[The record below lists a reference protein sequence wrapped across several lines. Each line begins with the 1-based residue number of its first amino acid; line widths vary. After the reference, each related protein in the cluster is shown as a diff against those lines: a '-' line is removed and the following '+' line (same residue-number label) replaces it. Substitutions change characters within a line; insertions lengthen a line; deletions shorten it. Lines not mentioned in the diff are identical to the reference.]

1 MSNYEA
7 EKPKFSVAISSA
19 TYQRL
24 INNTL
29 GDPEHAKR
37 FVASITSAVA
47 VNPDLQR
54 CETASIVAGA
64 LLGESLGL
72 SPSPQLGQY
81 YLIPFDYQL
90 KDENGNKLWAVD
102 EAGNNL
108 TDEKG
113 RWIPIK
119 STKAQFI
126 LGYKGYLQ
134 LALSSNQFKRLIVS
148 EVKEGELID
157 WNPFEEEFEAVHK
170 PAEERETLETIGYYV
185 MFETIGGLIKKIYRT
200 KSEMLEHADKYSPA
214 FSKWAYL
221 DLQADRIPKNELWK
235 YSSPWYKEF
244 DLMAEKTI
252 LRRLLST
259 WVISSPGLKTALTY
273 DSRAVEMDTKG
284 NFTNAGSEADIVE
297 TTATDTAGNSPN
309 QNTPKKVNLADV

>member
-19 TYQRL
+19 MYQRL

-29 GDPEHAKR
+29 GDPERSKR

-47 VNPDLQR
+47 VNPELQK
-54 CETASIVAGA
+54 CETESIVAGA

-81 YLIPFDYQL
+81 YLVPFDYQL
-90 KDENGNKLWAVD
+90 KDENGNKLWKTD
-102 EAGNNL
+102 EAGNVL

-119 STKAQFI
+119 SSKAQFI
-126 LGYKGYLQ
+126 LGYKGFLQ
-134 LALSSNQFKRLIVS
+134 LALNSNQFKRLIVS

-157 WNPFEEEFEAVHK
+157 WNPFEEEFSAEHK
-170 PAEERETLETIGYYV
+170 PADEREALETIGYYV
-185 MFETIGGLIKKIYRT
+185 MFETVGGLIKKIYRT

-214 FSKWAYL
+214 FSKKTYQKI
-221 DLQADRIPKNELWK
+221 QAGAISKDEMWK

-259 WVISSPGLKTALTY
+259 WVMSSPGLKTALTY
-273 DSRAVEMDTKG
+273 DSRAIEMDSKG
-284 NFTNAGSEADIVE
+284 NFTDAGSEADIVE
-297 TTATDTAGNSPN
+297 TTATASEPNS
-309 QNTPKKVNLADV
+309 PKKVNLADV